1 MNKLFYSCV
10 DSLIPS
16 PLSEQHLII
25 KKKADQANGKITAYG
40 SEEIRAIYTQPWI
53 IKKLEETKNLDG
65 VIFFTATQFMYSGKF
80 NLNVFNYILKL
91 GLEVHFARENLSFT
105 ADYENNKNQYDS
117 LIYLITYS
125 QIMFRKDKEVLNLNF
140 DNFTSD

>member
-80 NLNVFNYILKL
+80 NLNVFNYILQL

>member
-80 NLNVFNYILKL
+80 NLNVFNYILQL
-91 GLEVHFARENLSFT
+91 GLEIHFARENLSFT

-140 DNFTSD
+140 DNFTYD

>member
-1 MNKLFYSCV
+1 
-10 DSLIPS
+10 
-16 PLSEQHLII
+16 
-25 KKKADQANGKITAYG
+25 
-40 SEEIRAIYTQPWI
+40 
-53 IKKLEETKNLDG
+53 
-65 VIFFTATQFMYSGKF
+65 MYSGKF
-80 NLNVFNYILKL
+80 NLNVFNYILQL

>member
-25 KKKADQANGKITAYG
+25 NRKAEQANGKITAYG

-65 VIFFTATQFMYSGKF
+65 VVFFTATQFMYSGKF
-80 NLNVFNYILKL
+80 NLKVFNHILSL
-91 GLEVHFARENLSFT
+91 GLEIHFARENLCFT
-105 ADYENNKNQYDS
+105 KNYKHNNDQYDS
-117 LIYLITYS
+117 LIYLISYS
-125 QIMFRKDKEVLNLNF
+125 QIMLRKDKEILDLNY
-140 DNFTSD
+140 DNFHI